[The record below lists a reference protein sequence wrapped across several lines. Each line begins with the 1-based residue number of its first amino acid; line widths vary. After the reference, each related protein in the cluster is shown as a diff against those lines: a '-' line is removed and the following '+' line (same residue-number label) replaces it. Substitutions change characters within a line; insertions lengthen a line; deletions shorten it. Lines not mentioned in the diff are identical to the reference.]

1 MECAA
6 AAAGRLEQAADKFQA
21 RLDAGFL
28 AEFDGSWCFS
38 LEELDRRA
46 GQAKGRLRAVLARVD
61 KEVDDWVVQ
70 ADCFMNLMLAAAEAG
85 STAWVPVS
93 FPPAPLVGPVVMRW
107 REGVAAHVV
116 GNTAI
121 VAPAPW
127 DADLHLKRIEGWR
140 GCSLVAAPRW
150 CPADVV
156 QRRGGHFA
164 AVWRGREVCV
174 LKAGEQ
180 RCKCEQV
187 TEAPPSP

>member
-6 AAAGRLEQAADKFQA
+6 AAAGRLEQAADKLQA

-140 GCSLVAAPRW
+140 GCSLVHAHFKVSLAHFLHRQHLQSSLKPSQFQKSAPRRSEYS
-150 CPADVV
+150 V
-156 QRRGGHFA
+156 QSLV
-164 AVWRGREVCV
+164 AVQQSV
-174 LKAGEQ
+174 
-180 RCKCEQV
+180 
-187 TEAPPSP
+187 